1 VTHRIRSPLHRLAL
15 AIALGTAA
23 LLALPIPTPGPTSAH
38 AAESSLQ
45 PHTLASFELPD
56 QFGTRHAFSFPRERP
71 LLLLVGDR
79 RGSEDIDAWVA
90 PLKARWSHV
99 ADIHGIADVQA
110 VPRFLKQRV
119 TEAIRKSRPKP
130 LLLDFEGSVTRQL
143 PFERKAA
150 NVFVIDPTG
159 RVLAHVHGAYTTTTN
174 TNDDPRLVKLA
185 RALETAPATTTTPR
199 PTPPNPK
206 SDR

>member
-1 VTHRIRSPLHRLAL
+1 MTHRIRSPLHRLAL

-23 LLALPIPTPGPTSAH
+23 LLAPPIPTPGPTSAR
-38 AAESSLQ
+38 AAESSPR

-56 QFGTRHAFSFPRERP
+56 QFGTRHTFSFPRERP

-119 TEAIRKSRPKP
+119 TEAIRKNRPKP
-130 LLLDFEGSVTRQL
+130 LLLDFEGTVTRQL

-150 NVFVIDPTG
+150 NVFVIDPAG
-159 RVLAHVHGAYTTTTN
+159 RVLAHVHGAYTTTNT

-199 PTPPNPK
+199 LDLPNPQ